1 MERIITLLQ
10 VRLRQLKKV
19 GGRYQAP
26 MTDDT
31 PVVLQGVDHFKD
43 IQYNRGA
50 RYGEMLM
57 QQEYEMSCFNLDQA
71 DIGIHQQLYDLY
83 ERVSSL
89 GGIVS
94 RRSTNKEHAACQ
106 TVLQL
111 QASCRKPTT
120 CWRRSCPSLRTSTC
134 SS

>member
-10 VRLRQLKKV
+10 VCLRQLSKV
-19 GGRYQAP
+19 GGRHQAL

-50 RYGEMLM
+50 KYGEMLM

-71 DIGIHQQLYDLY
+71 DVGIHQQLYDLY
-83 ERVSSL
+83 ERVSVL
-89 GGIVS
+89 GGTFTRS
-94 RRSTNKEHAACQ
+94 STNKEHAACQ
-106 TVLQL
+106 TWGLQL
-111 QASCRKPTT
+111 RALCRKPTT
-120 CWRRSCPSLRTSTC
+120 CWRRSYPSLRTSTC
-134 SS
+134 